1 MQAPGASHAL
11 LEDKIELACSCPGK
25 TVPNARKT
33 SEEYSINDERR
44 S

>member
-11 LEDKIELACSCPGK
+11 LEDEIGLVCSWPGK

-33 SEEYSINDERR
+33 TEEYSINDEKR